1 MKGNVKKLALILLA
15 VAIIA
20 AFPLTAS
27 ANSAEPPS
35 IVIMIIGG
43 PEDLTVELEIPELE
57 EGERIYIQKIQKMWE
72 QYFRIY
78 YHGSKEKME
87 NARLLVSSSEK
98 SFSCQFPP
106 MSDYNVYSYN
116 TLLYLDFDAET
127 LTVGQPAYREPLLI
141 ALRMS
146 LTLIF
151 EGLVFMLLGF
161 RKKSSWITFLLIN
174 LLTQGWLNISIAS
187 ASIDSDYMIIGFIL
201 YEVVIFIAEAIAV
214 TTLVREHKWYR
225 RLGFSL
231 LANAVSLILGMIII
245 INIPI

>member
-1 MKGNVKKLALILLA
+1 MKDNIKRLALILLA
-15 VAIIA
+15 VAITL

-35 IVIMIIGG
+35 MIVMVINA
-43 PEDLTVELEIPELE
+43 PEDLSLELQTPDLE
-57 EGERIYIQKIQKMWE
+57 EGERIYIQKSQKMWE

-78 YHGSKEKME
+78 YHGTKENME

-98 SFSCQFPP
+98 SFSCQLPP
-106 MSDYNVYSYN
+106 MSEYNVYSYN

-127 LTVGQPAYREPLLI
+127 LTIGQPAYREPLLI
-141 ALRMS
+141 ALRIS

-151 EGLVFMLLGF
+151 EGLVFFLLGF
-161 RKKSSWITFLLIN
+161 RKKSSWIIFLLIN

-187 ASIDSDYMIIGFIL
+187 TTIYSNYIIIGFFL
-201 YEVVIFIAEAIAV
+201 YEIVIFIAEAIAL
-214 TTLVREHKWYR
+214 TAFVREHKWYR

-231 LANAVSLILGMIII
+231 LANTVSLILGVIII
-245 INIPI
+245 SNLPI

>member
-1 MKGNVKKLALILLA
+1 MKGTVKRLALILLV
-15 VAIIA
+15 VAIFA

-27 ANSAEPPS
+27 ANSAEPPT
-35 IVIMIIGG
+35 IVIMVING
-43 PEDLTVELEIPELE
+43 PEDLTLEIDIPDLE
-57 EGERIYIQKIQKMWE
+57 EGDYIYVQKIQKMWE

-78 YHGSKEKME
+78 NHQSLE
-87 NARLLVSSSEK
+87 NATLHVSSSEK
-98 SFSCQFPP
+98 SFSCERP
-106 MSDYNVYSYN
+106 DVRGYN

-151 EGLVFMLLGF
+151 EGLLFLLLGF
-161 RKKSSWITFLLIN
+161 RKKSSWIAFLIIN

-187 ASIDSDYMIIGFIL
+187 ADIYSGGYMIIGFIL
-201 YEVVIFIAEAIAV
+201 YEALIFIAEAI
-214 TTLVREHKWYR
+214 TLTAIVREHKWYR